1 MEIQMKLRE
10 NKTFEG
16 HIVFAYDQN
25 NLSTIYFNNDC
36 FQIFGSDCKI
46 GMYSFGY
53 INSVSVTLLELKRV
67 GSSSFNQ

>member
-1 MEIQMKLRE
+1 MKLRE

-36 FQIFGSDCKI
+36 FLIFGSDCKM
-46 GMYSFGY
+46 GMHFVRY
-53 INSVSVTLLELKRV
+53 INSV
-67 GSSSFNQ
+67 

>member
-1 MEIQMKLRE
+1 MEIQMKLKE

-25 NLSTIYFNNDC
+25 NSSTIYFNNDC
-36 FQIFGSDCKI
+36 FLICGSDCKM

-67 GSSSFNQ
+67 GDFL